1 MSSVPDTHASRR
13 PAPPLDAFIETVW
26 TSERAAPAAHPREWN
41 LPTGCADLIVPL
53 TQGALHRFAGRD
65 DIAGCWHAGG
75 VLQGAHDRPTLRDT
89 ATPLAVV
96 GAHFR
101 PGGLG
106 GFVAA
111 PAHELSDEAWAL
123 DSLWPG
129 FSAQLQDRLAA
140 GGRLAPAR
148 LRLDLLEQGLC
159 RLLRPAAAPDPWVGW
174 AVAQLAAM
182 PNHVGRVQRASGCS
196 PTRFIERYR
205 AACGLAPKRH
215 AALMRFNALVQAAGG
230 VRALALPGAEAAD
243 GLGWAQAASDA
254 GYADQPHMNREFRRF
269 AGLTPGDYRR
279 SATAYPS
286 HVACR

>member
-1 MSSVPDTHASRR
+1 VAAAHASRR

-26 TSERAAPAAHPREWN
+26 TSARDAPAAHPREWN

-53 TQGALHRFAGRD
+53 SQGALHRFAGRD
-65 DIAGCWHAGG
+65 DIAGHWHAGG
-75 VLQGAHDRPTLRDT
+75 VLQGAHEQPTLRDT

-101 PGGLG
+101 PGGLA

-111 PAHELSDEAWAL
+111 PAHELSDEAWSL

-129 FSAQLQDRLAA
+129 FSAQLQERLLA
-140 GGRLAPAR
+140 GGRLAPAPR
-148 LRLDLLEQGLC
+148 RLDVLEESLR
-159 RLLRPAAAPDPWVGW
+159 RLLRPAAVPDPWVGW
-174 AVAQLAAM
+174 AVTQLSAM
-182 PNHVGRVQRASGCS
+182 PNHVGQVQRASGCS
-196 PTRFIERYR
+196 PSRFIERYR

-215 AALMRFNALVQAAGG
+215 AALMRFNALLQAAGG
-230 VRALALPGAEAAD
+230 LRPPAVPERVAAD
-243 GLGWAQAASDA
+243 GLAWAQAASEA
-254 GYADQPHMNREFRRF
+254 GYADQPHMSREFRRF

-279 SATAYPS
+279 SATAYPN